1 MKIISYLCIRI
12 KKIKVMR
19 FYEEWGGFIWEYNSF
34 WEYIQALIGR
44 VLGTIIGLVI
54 VIGGLYLIGK
64 YCG

>member
-1 MKIISYLCIRI
+1 
-12 KKIKVMR
+12 MR